1 MKTSVALKIVK
12 KHVAVDADGCANCW
26 QDGAMQRY
34 ICHAAERATGRG
46 GISHKA
52 SVKITKHIEGLL
64 MPHSSLE
71 TWLDRGGFID
81 PGFRGNYGIRA
92 YLNKMQATRHAWID
106 NMIKEFQSKG
116 D

>member
-12 KHVAVDADGCANCW
+12 KHVAVDADGCLKSW
-26 QDGAMQRY
+26 QMGTPERY
-34 ICHAAERATGRG
+34 ICHAAGQAYELNE
-46 GISHKA
+46 ISHKA
-52 SVKITKHIEGLL
+52 KMKITKHINGLL

-71 TWLDRGGFID
+71 MWLNSGCFIG
-81 PGFRGNYGIRA
+81 PLFKERYGTRA